1 MNTIKPTHTKWSST
15 HKNITHHIFF
25 INMLLGFWREHH
37 FNNPAYSTTIPNICL
52 PKQNQKSNKQNRS
65 SHEIRKENK
74 KIKQI
79 FLHSY
84 TNMVRDNHC
93 RRSLKLIYQQ
103 RNPKIYKPC
112 SEHPFIPKGLTNFAN
127 ANITHL
133 SFKSNH
139 VPEFFMKNSNIR
151 Y

>member
-1 MNTIKPTHTKWSST
+1 MVFDTKTLFTISFLSTRSSAFEE
-15 HKNITHHIFF
+15 NIILT
-25 INMLLGFWREHH
+25 LL
-37 FNNPAYSTTIPNICL
+37 PTIPPCQILLC
-52 PKQNQKSNKQNRS
+52 QNKTKNRNSAQAIRS
-65 SHEIRKENK
+65 SHEIRKENQ
-74 KIKQI
+74 KIKQK

-103 RNPKIYKPC
+103 RNPKIYKSC

-127 ANITHL
+127 GNITQL

-139 VPEFFMKNSNIR
+139 VPEFFMKN
-151 Y
+151 

>member
-1 MNTIKPTHTKWSST
+1 MKTLLTISFLSTRSSAFEENVILTLLPTVPPFQ
-15 HKNITHHIFF
+15 IFV
-25 INMLLGFWREHH
+25 
-37 FNNPAYSTTIPNICL
+37 CQ
-52 PKQNQKSNKQNRS
+52 KNQKSNSAQANRS
-65 SHEIRKENK
+65 SHEIRKENQ
-74 KIKQI
+74 KIKQKC
-79 FLHSY
+79 LHSY
-84 TNMVRDNHC
+84 TNMIRVNHC

-103 RNPKIYKPC
+103 RNPKIYKSC
-112 SEHPFIPKGLTNFAN
+112 SEHPFIPKGLTNFSN

>member
-1 MNTIKPTHTKWSST
+1 MFLTISFLST
-15 HKNITHHIFF
+15 
-25 INMLLGFWREHH
+25 
-37 FNNPAYSTTIPNICL
+37 
-52 PKQNQKSNKQNRS
+52 RS
-65 SHEIRKENK
+65 SAFEENIILTLLPTVPPFQIFVCQIKTKNQISKTSRRTKSEKKMK
-74 KIKQI
+74 KIKQK
-79 FLHSY
+79 FMYSY